1 MNHRRAVSVLFAA
14 AAATMLV
21 TASFG
26 FTGVSAD
33 RGVSVAVVESENA
46 YVGVSVCE
54 TDRGSDNGSNP
65 VKVTVSNQFSAP
77 FTVTLISGDGKSVEP
92 NPNKAEIEP
101 GDTRMYPNAFGEEQ
115 VTVEVVG
122 GLDASVTAEVG
133 EQCTNGISATTH
145 GNGTATPTVTPTPSS
160 NDTATE
166 TPTPEPTATPT
177 PTPTPD
183 DA

>member
-1 MNHRRAVSVLFAA
+1 MNYRRAVSVLFAA

-33 RGVSVAVVESENA
+33 RGVSIAVVDSENA

-54 TDRGSDNGSNP
+54 KDKGNGKGSNP
-65 VKVTVSNQFSAP
+65 VKVTVSNRFSEP
-77 FTVTLISGDGKSVEP
+77 FRVASISGDDDSMEP
-92 NPNKAEIEP
+92 NMNKGEIAP
-101 GDTRMYPNAFGEEQ
+101 GDSETYPNVFGDEQ

-122 GLDASVTAEVG
+122 GLDATVTAEVG
-133 EQCTNGISATTH
+133 EQCTSSASAN
-145 GNGTATPTVTPTPSS
+145 GNGTDTSNATATPTS

-177 PTPTPD
+177 P